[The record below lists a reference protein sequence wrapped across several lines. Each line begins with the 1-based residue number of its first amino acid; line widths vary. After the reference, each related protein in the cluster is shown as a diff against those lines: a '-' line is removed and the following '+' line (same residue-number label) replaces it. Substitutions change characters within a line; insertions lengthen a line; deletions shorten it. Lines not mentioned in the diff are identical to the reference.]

1 MTKKQKVVFAVVAA
15 VLAVVAAVIVLG
27 TVLSYVCYHFIYGTR
42 ITSREGEA
50 YHKLEGTGVYSPLA
64 VFPSADMDTVSQ
76 DFYYQTRDEIFAA
89 TCQIYLENQYTRE
102 QYEAETER
110 LRNLEF
116 SYQDQTNMLYQDEKN
131 YCSVA
136 YVAMANWTD
145 RYEYAITLD
154 DSNTIIY
161 VYLQN
166 MDAKDIHMQ
175 ADYLPKYFQD
185 NNAGKHQD
193 TDPMTSDYRSFYAF
207 RIGDHY
213 IDCMDLADQIEIA
226 DTEPETQAEAVAQ
239 EVETPESQ
247 TIVSDTS
254 EEKDTS
260 SMLINSETEISA
272 DLDGDGKDD
281 KVRIENYGDI
291 DDLAKDGTRL
301 IANVNGADVAIK
313 DYETYVY
320 GSTITTGDLSGD
332 GKADVLWDRYIF
344 GSNYGAVTISILH
357 LEDTG
362 WVEYPNNFIYN
373 PNIDLEQPD
382 GFGGQEMYIG
392 ATLFEKDGKTMVRF
406 ISLLEDNINGD
417 TMKCTEVS
425 YRKDG
430 WYIEDVRL
438 IDNYYRDGK
447 GDELLAPQY
456 DTLRITGEVAGN
468 EDRKI
473 VYEIAKEFSEAY
485 FQGDSETIKKYL
497 VEDYSGTLD
506 TYTDSRESK
515 GTETVSINEIKGLAD
530 VGDETGVTY
539 TVQAE
544 FLPAGEDSLFYLFM
558 DFEKQE
564 GGWRIRTYGL
574 EK

>member
-1 MTKKQKVVFAVVAA
+1 MTKKQKVVF
-15 VLAVVAAVIVLG
+15 AVVAAVIVLG

-116 SYQDQTNMLYQDEKN
+116 SYQDQTNMLYQDEEN

-175 ADYLPKYFQD
+175 SDYLPKYFQD

-239 EVETPESQ
+239 EVETQESQ

>member
-15 VLAVVAAVIVLG
+15 VVAAVIVLG
-27 TVLSYVCYHFIYGTR
+27 IILSYVCYHFIYGTR

-50 YHKLEGTGVYSPLA
+50 YHKLEGKGVYSPLA

-116 SYQDQTNMLYQDEKN
+116 SYQDQTNMLYQDEEN

-136 YVAMANWTD
+136 YVAMANWID

-175 ADYLPKYFQD
+175 SDYLPKYFQD

-332 GKADVLWDRYIF
+332 GKADVLWDRYTF